1 MTYNCIICGKF
12 QMQITTGQ
20 KLNVVCDKYLKLW
33 EKAESRQAKRLA
45 DARKELRRME
55 QPPDSTKNVVERIT

>member
-20 KLNVVCDKYLKLW
+20 KLNVVCDRCLELW
-33 EKAESRQAKRLA
+33 EKAEARQVKRLL

-55 QPPDSTKNVVERIT
+55 